1 MPPEP
6 DDNRDDRTVDP
17 ETPAQRYAPTE
28 AQGGP
33 ARSWSSDGSG
43 VLDDSVAN
51 TVKQIAL
58 AIGGMFLAFAAA
70 EWLNAQLWTDATGTA
85 GFFLRGATFCVL
97 GAGSIFLTSARP
109 IRTALVYQREAIDH
123 HEADLRAS
131 TERHRLVGR
140 LQSAFDMAES
150 DQDAFSV
157 VGNAFGVIAAERPAE
172 LLLAD
177 SSRAHLRRV
186 STSCSSGAAGC
197 GVETP
202 WGCPAVRRSRTLVF
216 EDSTEL
222 DACPRLSERDGE
234 PTSAMCVPVTVLGTP
249 MGVLHLTGPA
259 SEVPDPAVR
268 ADAEVLAEQAG
279 SRIGVLRAMAA
290 SQLQATTDPLTGL
303 LNRRSLE
310 VELQTMRDRG
320 SEYAVAFL
328 DLDHFKDL
336 NDTFGHEAGDR
347 ALRSFARVLRRTV
360 RSEDIVCRYGGEEF
374 VVVMPDSTAADSE
387 GLFRRVSEELAAVV
401 ATGEVSPFT
410 VSVGLADSLASMD
423 TTEVVRLADAAM
435 FRAKQAGRNRI
446 TVAEQSVSRT
456 TEAASPGK
464 P

>member
-1 MPPEP
+1 M
-6 DDNRDDRTVDP
+6 
-17 ETPAQRYAPTE
+17 AM
-28 AQGGP
+28 
-33 ARSWSSDGSG
+33 
-43 VLDDSVAN
+43 
-51 TVKQIAL
+51 
-58 AIGGMFLAFAAA
+58 GGMFLAFAAA
-70 EWLNAQLWTDATGTA
+70 EWVNAQLWTGRSGAS
-85 GFFLRGATFCVL
+85 GFFVRGLTFCL
-97 GAGSIFLTSARP
+97 FGAISISITSARP
-109 IRTALVYQREAIDH
+109 IRVALIEQRRAIDR
-123 HEADLRAS
+123 HEAELRTRS
-131 TERHRLVGR
+131 DRHRLVGR

-150 DQDAFSV
+150 DRDAFKV
-157 VGNAFGVIAAERPAE
+157 VGDALAVVAPQSPAE

-186 STSCSSGAAGC
+186 ASSSSSGAAGC

-202 WGCPAVRRSRTLVF
+202 WGCPAVRRSRTLAF
-216 EDSTEL
+216 ESSAEL
-222 DACPRLSERDGE
+222 DSCPRLAEHSLAEHSLADHDGE
-234 PTSAMCVPVTVLGTP
+234 PISAMCVPVTVLGTP
-249 MGVLHLTGPA
+249 MGVLHMTGKVDHPPWD
-259 SEVPDPAVR
+259 SQR

-310 VELQTMRDRG
+310 AELQAMRDQG
-320 SEYAVAFL
+320 TEFAVAFL

-374 VVVMPDSTAADSE
+374 VVVMPGSTAEESE
-387 GLFRRVSEELAAVV
+387 GLFQRVSDELASVV
-401 ATGEVSPFT
+401 SSGEVSPFT
-410 VSVGLADSLASMD
+410 VSVGLADSLASLD

-446 TVAEQSVSRT
+446 TVAEPVLDGPAGAVEAVETVDAAVSSR
-456 TEAASPGK
+456 S
-464 P
+464 